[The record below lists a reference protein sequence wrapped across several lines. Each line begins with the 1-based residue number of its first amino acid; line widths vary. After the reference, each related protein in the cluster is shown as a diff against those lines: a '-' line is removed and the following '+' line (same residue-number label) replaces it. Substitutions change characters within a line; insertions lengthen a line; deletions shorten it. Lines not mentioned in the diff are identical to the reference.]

1 MKPDTVWRDQ
11 DRSLVRMQPQFW
23 GMLQDTGDPRT
34 EGQWSRLA
42 LGVEQR
48 QEFISKAVYVA
59 EPEKWDFLILL
70 DLEGSE

>member
-1 MKPDTVWRDQ
+1 MDDTVWRDQ
-11 DRSLVRMQPQFW
+11 DRSLVRMQPQFG
-23 GMLQDTGDPRT
+23 GMLQDTGDART